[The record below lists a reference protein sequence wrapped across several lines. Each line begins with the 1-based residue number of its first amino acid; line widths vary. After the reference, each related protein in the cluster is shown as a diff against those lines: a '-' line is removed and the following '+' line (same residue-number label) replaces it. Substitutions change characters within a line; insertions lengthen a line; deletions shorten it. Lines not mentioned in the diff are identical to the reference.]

1 LKSLDSQ
8 DAASIDRLIDEECNT
23 LALLQEAQAFLRVE
37 ELSAA
42 AEEEAAEEGFEIHAH
57 GTGRR

>member
-1 LKSLDSQ
+1 LIEEGC
-8 DAASIDRLIDEECNT
+8 DA

-42 AEEEAAEEGFEIHAH
+42 AEEEAAEEGFEGLGHWP
-57 GTGRR
+57 G